1 MCFGAEVSR
10 HAARVIFLEYTGEGP
25 IDTTLMLVGKVC
37 MWQNLMHDCPFKHF
51 VSECILKAYTVGV
64 D

>member
-1 MCFGAEVSR
+1 VDR

-37 MWQNLMHDCPFKHF
+37 LHQN
-51 VSECILKAYTVGV
+51 
-64 D
+64 